1 MLPSCG
7 EKSTQRWHL
16 LHDGRHIVVGSVH
29 RAIWNRSIFHEVSPL
44 ISAYDTGIH
53 FCTASVWRPH
63 DRPPPPKKKTFSASN
78 IVFKGDLFPVYL
90 YKCSFGVQFLV
101 VLETSS
107 RESVLRVT
115 SSRAHTRAL
124 SAFPALLL
132 SRSSE
137 VWTKL
142 TVYCYKKI
150 QHSTA
155 QLNLLLQWTKR
166 ANILSRPRIAVFI
179 ITTIPGW

>member
-1 MLPSCG
+1 M
-7 EKSTQRWHL
+7 TF
-16 LHDGRHIVVGSVH
+16 
-29 RAIWNRSIFHEVSPL
+29 A
-44 ISAYDTGIH
+44 A
-53 FCTASVWRPH
+53 WRPTYCSRLCSPRDLKQVDISWSQPLDKRIRH
-63 DRPPPPKKKTFSASN
+63 GYPFLHCFSMKTSWPPPPPQKKTFSASN